1 MVDDDGSQMIEFA
14 EFLSIIKGSN
24 ISKEGGG
31 AADDGSGAIFKFFKD
46 LTNGSMKID
55 NHENIPFSL
64 FISSMR
70 RRSII

>member
-24 ISKEGGG
+24 ISKESG
-31 AADDGSGAIFKFFKD
+31 AVDDGSGAIFKFFKD